1 MSWLKNLGRLAEG
14 EPVVNEFKVLLV
26 DDEEDFVHT
35 LVKRLTR
42 RKLDVRSALSGKEA
56 LKSAS
61 DFLPDVIVL
70 DVKMPDMD
78 GIETLKQI
86 KMLCPATEVI
96 MLTGHANVEVAIRG
110 MELGAFDYLMKPIEI
125 DELLYKLQDAY
136 KKKCCNQ

>member
-1 MSWLKNLGRLAEG
+1 M
-14 EPVVNEFKVLLV
+14 NEFKVLLV

-35 LVKRLTR
+35 LVKRLTK
-42 RKLDVRSALSGKEA
+42 RKLDVRAALSGREA
-56 LKSAS
+56 LKAVTETS
-61 DFLPDVIVL
+61 PDVVVL

-86 KMLCPATEVI
+86 KAIKSSIEVI

-136 KKKCCNQ
+136 KKKCCNQDDQECAIPNGLKV

>member
-1 MSWLKNLGRLAEG
+1 MIWLKNLGRLAEG

-56 LKSAS
+56 LKLVS
-61 DFLPDVIVL
+61 DFVPDVIVL
-70 DVKMPDMD
+70 DVKMRDMD

-86 KMLCPATEVI
+86 KTLCPATEVI

-136 KKKCCNQ
+136 KKKCCNR

>member
-1 MSWLKNLGRLAEG
+1 M
-14 EPVVNEFKVLLV
+14 NEFKVLLV

-42 RKLDVRSALSGKEA
+42 RKLEVRSALSGKDA
-56 LKSAS
+56 LKSISENA
-61 DFLPDVIVL
+61 PDVIVL

-86 KMLCPATEVI
+86 KALCPSTEVI

-136 KKKCCNQ
+136 KKKCCNQDDRQ

>member
-1 MSWLKNLGRLAEG
+1 M
-14 EPVVNEFKVLLV
+14 NEFKVLLV

-42 RKLDVRSALSGKEA
+42 RKLEVRSALSGKDA
-56 LKSAS
+56 LKSIS
-61 DFLPDVIVL
+61 ENTPDVIVL

-86 KMLCPATEVI
+86 KALCPSTEVI

-136 KKKCCNQ
+136 KKKCCNQDDRP

>member
-1 MSWLKNLGRLAEG
+1 M
-14 EPVVNEFKVLLV
+14 NEFKVLLV

-56 LKSAS
+56 LTTVSE
-61 DFLPDVIVL
+61 FLPDVIVL

-86 KMLCPATEVI
+86 KILCPATEVI